1 MNTFRKVLG
10 EWCVVSL
17 TGQTGQTVTVTKRN
31 GQTSQVVL
39 GAQVAPGC
47 FKLGQAARP
56 AAAAA
61 ETVGDLSRI
70 VARFDRARQHLR
82 MPAIALDGFR
92 VNIAGD
98 RAREPGSLTITSVDR
113 GYDGRRAWLGRVTLA
128 GTFEPGRGAPA
139 DLGARLRAFAA
150 DPAGVAAEFGR
161 LHGKCCFCR
170 RALTDERSTAVGYG
184 PDCAEN
190 FGLVWGSRVPAPTL
204 PRSAPVAPLD
214 LGTARGTALSRARAA
229 TRTYLAEQAAAVQAG
244 QPIEDEPF
252 ECDGTQ
258 DTPRYANDGRY

>member
-1 MNTFRKVLG
+1 MNMFKKFNG
-10 EWCVVSL
+10 EWCVVSNDP
-17 TGQTGQTVTVTKRN
+17 TGSTVIVTKRN
-31 GQTSQVVL
+31 GTRSTVVL
-39 GAQVAPGC
+39 GERVAPGIYRIAP
-47 FKLGQAARP
+47 AARP

-61 ETVGDLSRI
+61 EAVGDLSRI
-70 VARFDRARQHLR
+70 VAMFDRARQHLR
-82 MPAIALDGFR
+82 MPAIVLDGFR
-92 VNIAGD
+92 VNIAGE
-98 RAREPGSLTITSVDR
+98 RAREPGSLTITSVDA
-113 GYDGRRAWLGRVTLA
+113 GYGGRRTWLGRVTLA

-190 FGLVWGSRVPAPTL
+190 FGLAWGSRDAAPSL

-214 LGTARGTALSRARAA
+214 LGPARGTALSRARAA

-252 ECDGTQ
+252 ECDGTP